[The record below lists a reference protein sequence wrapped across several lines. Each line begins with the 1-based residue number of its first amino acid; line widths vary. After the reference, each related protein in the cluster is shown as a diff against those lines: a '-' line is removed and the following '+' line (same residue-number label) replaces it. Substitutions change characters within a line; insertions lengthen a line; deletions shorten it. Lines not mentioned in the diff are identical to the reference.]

1 VLLPVRCAAAECCT
15 LLWPACC
22 LAWPAPDV
30 LFALLLFFA
39 CALQDIII
47 YHGHCTSTLHH
58 ARK

>member
-1 VLLPVRCAAAECCT
+1 MLPGM
-15 LLWPACC
+15 
-22 LAWPAPDV
+22 
-30 LFALLLFFA
+30 LLLFA